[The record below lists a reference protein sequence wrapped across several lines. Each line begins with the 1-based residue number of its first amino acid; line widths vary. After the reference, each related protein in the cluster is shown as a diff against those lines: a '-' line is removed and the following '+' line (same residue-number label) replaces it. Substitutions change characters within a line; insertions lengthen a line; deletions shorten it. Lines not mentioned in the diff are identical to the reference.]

1 MQQFRICYFPFPE
14 DLSGNIFG
22 SVMRQK
28 GHIVVFID
36 SRLSDDQKTRTL
48 KHELAHIILNHF
60 DEPYPDDGIEFDDGF
75 YRSESQEAEAN
86 QYAEHMTEME
96 LSKLMEYA
104 IDIRYAGEEDL
115 RAALAQI

>member
-1 MQQFRICYFPFPE
+1 MHQFGICYFPFP
-14 DLSGNIFG
+14 DGLSGNLCG

-36 SRLSDDQKTRTL
+36 SRLSEAQKKRTL
-48 KHELAHIILNHF
+48 KHELSHIVLNHF
-60 DEPYPDDGIEFDDGF
+60 DIPYPGDGIEFEKGF
-75 YRSESQEAEAN
+75 YRSEAQEAEAD
-86 QYAEHMTEME
+86 QYAEQMTEME